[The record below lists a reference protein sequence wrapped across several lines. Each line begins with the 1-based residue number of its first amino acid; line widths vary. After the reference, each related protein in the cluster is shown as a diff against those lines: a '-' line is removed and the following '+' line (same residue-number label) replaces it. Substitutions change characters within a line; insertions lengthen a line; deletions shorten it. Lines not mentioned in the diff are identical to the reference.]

1 MKENTQEK
9 SLVQVN
15 ENSIFYKIKSFFR
28 NLFNKNTEIKSNL
41 IE

>member
-15 ENSIFYKIKSFFR
+15 EKSIFYKIKSFFR
-28 NLFNKNTEIKSNL
+28 KTATMPQKACKIFK
-41 IE
+41 